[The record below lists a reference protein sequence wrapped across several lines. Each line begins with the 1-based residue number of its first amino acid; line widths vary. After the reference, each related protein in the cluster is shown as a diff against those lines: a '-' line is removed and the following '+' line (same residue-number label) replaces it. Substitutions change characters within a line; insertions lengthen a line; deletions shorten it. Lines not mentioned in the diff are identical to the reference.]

1 MLRARGRSVAT
12 VWVPAAVSG
21 IEDSLREMR
30 AAPKEPSV
38 VSRGSLTAS
47 FAIRNPRR
55 VTGCVK
61 IARLSSFSTLRQFYG
76 KAAIGSGGTAVA
88 QTMGVRC
95 SRSGSER

>member
-38 VSRGSLTAS
+38 VSRGPLTAS
-47 FAIRNPRR
+47 FAIRNPWR
-55 VTGCVK
+55 VARGRLRQK
-61 IARLSSFSTLRQFYG
+61 IARVYLPSAR
-76 KAAIGSGGTAVA
+76 
-88 QTMGVRC
+88 
-95 SRSGSER
+95 